1 MLRYRLGPIL
11 IAALAVLV
19 AASGA
24 AALLS
29 GDARLLLLL
38 VYGRYAGDPDELDTD
53 HLLMLVLV
61 GLVRV
66 WGLWQLLPKR
76 HDGSGGR
83 PGADERWLR
92 ITLYVWALCELTDRL
107 PWVDLPEIV
116 VWAAAVVLL
125 YRVMRGVSRSLR
137 LVALVVGLLQPVR
150 ALAHLALEPASI
162 DAEILYRVLPLGGV
176 TWLLWLVLT
185 LVAQAKD
192 GRWRRGTLWAG
203 AAVAAAPVLVPDLS
217 FPFSPA
223 YIWGEGAGLVIEVI
237 TAVWLGRSAREAGN
251 PPRAANNATPPS
263 LGPRVAPPEPHDTIS
278 PSPPSTTLPNPQP
291 ATSASPTGASASP
304 PSTAPPRPHST
315 TAVSAAEPRVPPQ
328 PHSAAST
335 STRPPASRSGTA
347 LSPQA
352 RGGAATVRLRW
363 WPVQVVAVVLPLVPA
378 VVNCVDG
385 VFTWVGPRGPVASWF
400 DTGGWFL
407 RQLWL
412 PLDIL
417 VGIGGAAGLVLAAVL
432 VRTPR
437 LVLGTAGVL
446 LVAAVV
452 GAVSG
457 VVGPSSTLLPDSAL
471 YESPLRGVP
480 IFPDQMLSAG
490 PGISPLWY
498 SATFTASALL
508 LLLAHGGSPRRR
520 RPYQTVVA
528 SAATAAV
535 LAFVPPSDQAPGRFT
550 TASDCEAADPRMS
563 GEQRFVCAVRRIE
576 SPPFGKEMPDERL
589 IAYGRRLC
597 GVYTRG
603 DLREA
608 AEFRAAH
615 GVAVLD
621 ETALLGDICPKA
633 RADVDAAVAEEE
645 AEMLAWEAEEQA
657 QCDRAPRHRPLIE
670 PVRAT
675 REKEPVWPEV
685 WLEAYEEEGI
695 PDDGA
700 YEQDLDL
707 VATSPG
713 RLLIE
718 VDTTYRVCV
727 TTETYDRR
735 PPVETKGWEHVVE
748 VGYDSPTGS
757 IVLTDN
763 LAGVELPDLALRGR
777 KGHYRIRVHY
787 DPPDWEKRVG
797 QRLLVMAWPG
807 RGDDRVVHRAAVQR

>member
-1 MLRYRLGPIL
+1 M
-11 IAALAVLV
+11 
-19 AASGA
+19 
-24 AALLS
+24 
-29 GDARLLLLL
+29 
-38 VYGRYAGDPDELDTD
+38 
-53 HLLMLVLV
+53 
-61 GLVRV
+61 
-66 WGLWQLLPKR
+66 
-76 HDGSGGR
+76 
-83 PGADERWLR
+83 
-92 ITLYVWALCELTDRL
+92 
-107 PWVDLPEIV
+107 
-116 VWAAAVVLL
+116 
-125 YRVMRGVSRSLR
+125 
-137 LVALVVGLLQPVR
+137 
-150 ALAHLALEPASI
+150 
-162 DAEILYRVLPLGGV
+162 
-176 TWLLWLVLT
+176 
-185 LVAQAKD
+185 
-192 GRWRRGTLWAG
+192 
-203 AAVAAAPVLVPDLS
+203 
-217 FPFSPA
+217 
-223 YIWGEGAGLVIEVI
+223 
-237 TAVWLGRSAREAGN
+237 
-251 PPRAANNATPPS
+251 
-263 LGPRVAPPEPHDTIS
+263 
-278 PSPPSTTLPNPQP
+278 
-291 ATSASPTGASASP
+291 
-304 PSTAPPRPHST
+304 
-315 TAVSAAEPRVPPQ
+315 
-328 PHSAAST
+328 
-335 STRPPASRSGTA
+335 
-347 LSPQA
+347 
-352 RGGAATVRLRW
+352 
-363 WPVQVVAVVLPLVPA
+363 QVVAVVLPLVPA

-432 VRTPR
+432 VRTRR
-437 LVLGTAGVL
+437 LVLGTVGVL

-457 VVGPSSTLLPDSAL
+457 VVGPSISLLPDSAL

-508 LLLAHGGSPRRR
+508 LLLTHGGSPRGR

-528 SAATAAV
+528 SVATAAV
-535 LAFVPPSDQAPGRFT
+535 LAFVPPSDHAPGRFT
-550 TASDCEAADPRMS
+550 TASDCEAADLTRAS

-576 SPPFGKEMPDERL
+576 NPPFGKEMPDERL

-597 GVYTRG
+597 GIYTRG

-633 RADVDAAVAEEE
+633 RADLDAAAAEEE

-685 WLEAYEEEGI
+685 WLEAYEGEGM

-807 RGDDRVVHRAAVQR
+807 RGNDRVVHRAVVQR

>member
-11 IAALAVLV
+11 VAALAVLV

-24 AALLS
+24 VALLS
-29 GDARLLLLL
+29 GDARLSLLF
-38 VYGRYAGDPDELDTD
+38 VHGRYAGEPDELDTD
-53 HLLMLVLV
+53 HILMLVLV

-116 VWAAAVVLL
+116 VWAAAVVLF
-125 YRVMRGVSRSLR
+125 YRVTRGVSRSLR
-137 LVALVVGLLQPVR
+137 LVALAVGLLQPVR
-150 ALAHLALEPASI
+150 ALAHLALELASI

-176 TWLLWLVLT
+176 TWLLWLVLI

-203 AAVAAAPVLVPDLS
+203 AVVAAAPVLVPDLS

-223 YIWGEGAGLVIEVI
+223 YVWGEGAGLVIEVI
-237 TAVWLGRSAREAGN
+237 TAVWLGRSAREVGHQ
-251 PPRAANNATPPS
+251 PKTTNNATPAGV
-263 LGPRVAPPEPHDTIS
+263 GPTLAPPEPH
-278 PSPPSTTLPNPQP
+278 
-291 ATSASPTGASASP
+291 
-304 PSTAPPRPHST
+304 
-315 TAVSAAEPRVPPQ
+315 SAASLSPAEPSVPPQ
-328 PHSAAST
+328 PHNTTPPSPRTPVAPQPHNTAST
-335 STRPPASRSGTA
+335 SPGPPAARSATP

-352 RGGAATVRLRW
+352 RGGAAEARLRW
-363 WPVQVVAVVLPLVPA
+363 WPVQVVAVVLPLAPA
-378 VVNCVDG
+378 VANCVNG

-400 DTGGWFL
+400 DTNGWFL

-432 VRTPR
+432 VRTRR

-457 VVGPSSTLLPDSAL
+457 VVGPSSSLPPDSAL
-471 YESPLRGVP
+471 YASPLRGVP
-480 IFPDQMLSAG
+480 IFPDQMLSVG

-508 LLLAHGGSPRRR
+508 LLLAYGGSPGRR

-528 SAATAAV
+528 SVATAAV

-550 TASDCEAADPRMS
+550 TASDCEAADLARAS

-589 IAYGRRLC
+589 ISYGRRLC

-608 AEFRAAH
+608 AAFRAAH

-621 ETALLGDICPKA
+621 ETALLHDICPKA
-633 RADVDAAVAEEE
+633 RADMAAAVAEEE
-645 AEMLAWEAEEQA
+645 AEILAWEAEEQA
-657 QCDRAPRHRPLIE
+657 RCDRAPRHRPLIE

-685 WLEAYEEEGI
+685 WLEAYEGEGM
-695 PDDGA
+695 PDDGV

-707 VATSPG
+707 VATLPG

-787 DPPDWEKRVG
+787 DPPDWEKKVG

-807 RGDDRVVHRAAVQR
+807 RGDDRVVHRAAAQR